1 MKKVLIIIG
10 IILALFIAVIAV
22 LIVKDF
28 NQEEKLRQEL
38 NEIDSMI
45 NFEDFDY
52 DAVNERLGKTIS
64 SGDYLVVEK
73 AAKKYLK
80 DTIDITLTIVNILND
95 EKLVNI
101 LTAEN
106 YKNDGPNFIN
116 SKLYIKNTKEEL
128 ENNKTKILNQMNNET
143 VLSYV
148 ENKNLDSY
156 YIDFYKSLSFSSE
169 AEINKNKQEMEDSID
184 SVIDMLNVYDEII
197 DFLIEN
203 KNEWTIEGEY
213 IVFST
218 EQLGN
223 QYDELLLKFV
233 N

>member
-10 IILALFIAVIAV
+10 VVLALFIAVIAV
-22 LIVKDF
+22 LIVKDY

-203 KNEWTIEGEY
+203 KNEWIIEGEY

-223 QYDELLLKFV
+223 QYDELLLKL
-233 N
+233 

>member
-10 IILALFIAVIAV
+10 IIVAIIVVALTIF
-22 LIVKDF
+22 IVKDL
-28 NQEEKLRQEL
+28 NQEEKLRQEI
-38 NEIDSMI
+38 NEIDSLI
-45 NFEDFDY
+45 NFNEFDY
-52 DAVNERLGKTIS
+52 DAINERLGKTIS

-80 DTIDITLTIVNILND
+80 DTIDITLTIVDIMND
-95 EKLVNI
+95 ETLINI

-106 YKNDGPNFIN
+106 YLEELTSFVN
-116 SKLYIKNTKEEL
+116 SKLYIKNTKEQL
-128 ENNKTKILNQMNNET
+128 ENNKIKILNQMDNDT

-169 AEINKNKQEMEDSID
+169 AEINKNKQEIEENIDSI
-184 SVIDMLNVYDEII
+184 IDMLNVYDEVI

-203 KNEWTIEGEY
+203 KNEWTIDGDY

-218 EQLGN
+218 DQLSD
-223 QYDELLLKFV
+223 QYNDLLLKL
-233 N
+233 

>member
-10 IILALFIAVIAV
+10 IIVAIIVVALTVFII
-22 LIVKDF
+22 KDF
-28 NQEEKLRQEL
+28 NQEEQLRQEL
-38 NEIDSMI
+38 NEIDSLI
-45 NFEDFDY
+45 NFEEFDY
-52 DAVNERLGKTIS
+52 DAINERLGKTIS

-80 DTIDITLTIVNILND
+80 DTIDITLTIVDIMND

-101 LTAEN
+101 LTTDN
-106 YKNDGPNFIN
+106 YLEDGPNFVN
-116 SKLYIKNTKEEL
+116 SKLYIKNTKEQL
-128 ENNKTKILNQMNNET
+128 ENNKIKILNQMDNDT

-169 AEINKNKQEMEDSID
+169 AEINKNKEEIEENIDSI
-184 SVIDMLNVYDEII
+184 IDMLNVYDEVL

-203 KNEWTIEGEY
+203 KNDWTIEGEY

-218 EQLGN
+218 DQLSD
-223 QYDELLLKFV
+223 QYNDLLLKL
-233 N
+233 